1 MGIDNLRKKN
11 NITAPVSQPDKNKT
25 GGTTTTAAP
34 VKKNESGQSRSGDP
48 GAGSA
53 TSFRPMDR
61 NNSDSGS
68 GDAGGT
74 VGPGIYTGLPMGSST
89 GSGSGSGSGSGF
101 GSGHGGSSI
110 IPRELPDLWQVDAIF
125 MLLTIAGIIA
135 IVMNLNAVL
144 FFIFKILYA
153 IINVIFIAIFYIC
166 LFVGGFFLLF
176 RRRRR

>member
-11 NITAPVSQPDKNKT
+11 NITAPVSRPDKNIT
-25 GGTTTTAAP
+25 GGTPTTAAP
-34 VKKNESGQSRSGDP
+34 VKKKESGQSRSGDP
-48 GAGSA
+48 GAGTA
-53 TSFRPMDR
+53 TGIRTMGR
-61 NNSDSGS
+61 NNSGSGS

-74 VGPGIYTGLPMGSST
+74 VGPGIYTGLPTGSST
-89 GSGSGSGSGSGF
+89 GSGSGSGSGGGHSG
-101 GSGHGGSSI
+101 SI

-125 MLLTIAGIIA
+125 ILLTIAGIVA

-153 IINVIFIAIFYIC
+153 IINVIFNAIFYIC

>member
-11 NITAPVSQPDKNKT
+11 NITAPVSRPDKNIT
-25 GGTTTTAAP
+25 GGTPTTAAP
-34 VKKNESGQSRSGDP
+34 VKKKESGQSRSGDP
-48 GAGSA
+48 GAGTA
-53 TSFRPMDR
+53 TGIRTMGR
-61 NNSDSGS
+61 NNSGSGS

-74 VGPGIYTGLPMGSST
+74 VGPGIYTGLPKGSST
-89 GSGSGSGSGSGF
+89 GSGSGSGSGGGHSG
-101 GSGHGGSSI
+101 SI

-125 MLLTIAGIIA
+125 ILLTIAGIIA
-135 IVMNLNAVL
+135 IVMNLNTVL

-153 IINVIFIAIFYIC
+153 IINVIFNAIFYIC

>member
-1 MGIDNLRKKN
+1 
-11 NITAPVSQPDKNKT
+11 
-25 GGTTTTAAP
+25 
-34 VKKNESGQSRSGDP
+34 
-48 GAGSA
+48 
-53 TSFRPMDR
+53 MDR

-89 GSGSGSGSGSGF
+89 GSG
-101 GSGHGGSSI
+101 HGGSSI

-125 MLLTIAGIIA
+125 ILLTIAGIIA

-176 RRRRR
+176 RRRGR

>member
-11 NITAPVSQPDKNKT
+11 NITAPVSRPDKNIT
-25 GGTTTTAAP
+25 GGTPTTAAP
-34 VKKNESGQSRSGDP
+34 VKKKESGQSRSGDP
-48 GAGSA
+48 GAGTA
-53 TSFRPMDR
+53 TGIRTMGR
-61 NNSDSGS
+61 NNSGSGS

-74 VGPGIYTGLPMGSST
+74 VGPGIYTGLPTGSST
-89 GSGSGSGSGSGF
+89 GSGSGSGSGGGHSG
-101 GSGHGGSSI
+101 SI

-125 MLLTIAGIIA
+125 ILLTIAGIIA
-135 IVMNLNAVL
+135 IVMNLNTVQ

-153 IINVIFIAIFYIC
+153 IINVIFNAIFYIC

>member
-11 NITAPVSQPDKNKT
+11 NIAAPVSRPDKNKAGRT
-25 GGTTTTAAP
+25 PSAAASDR
-34 VKKNESGQSRSGDP
+34 KKESMG
-48 GAGSA
+48 
-53 TSFRPMDR
+53 R
-61 NNSDSGS
+61 NNSGSGS

-74 VGPGIYTGLPMGSST
+74 VGPGIYTGLPTGSST
-89 GSGSGSGSGSGF
+89 GSGSGSGSGGGHSG
-101 GSGHGGSSI
+101 SI

-125 MLLTIAGIIA
+125 ILLTIAGIIA
-135 IVMNLNAVL
+135 IVMNLNTVL

-153 IINVIFIAIFYIC
+153 IINVIFNAIFYIC